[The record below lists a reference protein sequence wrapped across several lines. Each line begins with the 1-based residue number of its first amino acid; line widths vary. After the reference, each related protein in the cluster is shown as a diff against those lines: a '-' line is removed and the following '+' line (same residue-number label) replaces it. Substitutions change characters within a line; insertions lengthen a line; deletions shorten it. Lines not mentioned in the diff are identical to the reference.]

1 MMMGFGE
8 FLMIALTA
16 LTAAGS
22 FVFALV
28 MSVRDVWLED
38 AAKNVQKA
46 VKAA

>member
-1 MMMGFGE
+1 MMGFGE

-16 LTAAGS
+16 VTAAGS

-28 MSVRDVWLED
+28 MSVKDVWLED
-38 AAKNVQKA
+38 AAKDVQKV

>member
-1 MMMGFGE
+1 MMGFGE

-16 LTAAGS
+16 VTAAGS

-28 MSVRDVWLED
+28 MSIKDVWLED
-38 AAKNVQKA
+38 AAKDVQKV